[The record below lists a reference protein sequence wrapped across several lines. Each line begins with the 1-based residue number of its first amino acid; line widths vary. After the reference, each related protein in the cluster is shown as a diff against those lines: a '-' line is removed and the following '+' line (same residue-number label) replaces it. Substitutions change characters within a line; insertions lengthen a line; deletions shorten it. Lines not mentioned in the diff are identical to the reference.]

1 LNSVHYA
8 LALAERLR
16 AQVYIL
22 QHDAVDA
29 SPNSIATWLDE
40 ALLDLINSARQAG
53 LTVSHHIAHR
63 ELKEEIVGM
72 VKDESIDVLVF
83 GADNGVC
90 EHLMLQIKDLVPSQ
104 IIQVRE
110 KDHINYL

>member
-1 LNSVHYA
+1 
-8 LALAERLR
+8 
-16 AQVYIL
+16 
-22 QHDAVDA
+22 
-29 SPNSIATWLDE
+29 
-40 ALLDLINSARQAG
+40 

-63 ELKEEIVGM
+63 EFKEEIVGL

-90 EHLMLQIKDLVPSQ
+90 DHLMLKIKDLVPSQ

>member
-1 LNSVHYA
+1 
-8 LALAERLR
+8 
-16 AQVYIL
+16 
-22 QHDAVDA
+22 
-29 SPNSIATWLDE
+29 
-40 ALLDLINSARQAG
+40 
-53 LTVSHHIAHR
+53 
-63 ELKEEIVGM
+63 M
-72 VKDESIDVLVF
+72 VKDVSMDVLVF